1 METSHNN
8 LDKLD
13 CSNLSGNLTLMHP
26 HLDLYITVLQTTDSP
41 AVRNTILSALED
53 SNRGLA
59 STIAAEAA
67 RRGANYEDARQDAIK
82 GMIQAANKADPSRGN
97 EVLRGYISTS
107 MTNEAN
113 APLRRAENRK
123 PPSSL
128 DKPVGESK
136 EGNVITHADLA
147 ADKNQKTPEE
157 AALKNEEALRVR
169 MLWEAINSVLTPEQ
183 AELFRV
189 YMESERSCAETAR
202 RMNRPYHQVTYQI
215 DRIRAILRE
224 KLDRF
229 NDAW

>member
-13 CSNLSGNLTLMHP
+13 CSNLSGKLTLMHP
-26 HLDLYITVLQTTDSP
+26 QLDLYITVLQTTDSP
-41 AVRNTILSALED
+41 ADQNAILSAMED
-53 SNRGLA
+53 SNRGLF

-82 GMIQAANKADPSRGN
+82 GMIQAAYKADPSRGN
-97 EVLRGYISTS
+97 EVLRSYLSVS
-107 MTNEAN
+107 MTNEAK
-113 APLRRAENRK
+113 ASLRRAENRN

-128 DKPVGESK
+128 YKPVGESEK
-136 EGNVITHADLA
+136 GGVITHADLA

-157 AALKNEEALRVR
+157 AALENEEALRVR

-189 YMESERSCAETAR
+189 YMENERSCAETAR

-229 NDAW
+229 NDIE